1 MDALFL
7 GLSALED
14 LVRELAQASEVFTSK
29 KAGDDFFWQK
39 HLTDGSGPVVLAPYR
54 AVQPLKSFFFPSR
67 QTVAVYPDHPSPH
80 RERERLTILWG
91 AKSCDLRSL
100 AVMDHV
106 FLNGDFKDP
115 FYAERRENTLVVAS
129 DCTGYRESCFCL
141 ALGINPF
148 PEDHYDVSLSEV
160 SDGLVLTSGSPK
172 GESFLQAH
180 GNLFQP
186 ATPARLQE
194 RQERRGEFLRSLGQ
208 KLAAEGMPDKG
219 THQANVR
226 RNFQSAIWDTRAGEC
241 VECGA
246 CNLVC
251 PTCHCF
257 LLEDYERTAREF
269 GRARLWDSCQYK
281 SFSRVAGGANPRR
294 KLAERVRNRFIKK
307 FDFFPDTAGLYAC
320 TGCGRCSEAC
330 IAKIDIREILKELA
344 SA

>member
-1 MDALFL
+1 MGALFL
-7 GLSALED
+7 GFSALEG
-14 LVRELAQASEVFTSK
+14 LVRELAQASEVFASK

-39 HLTDGSGPVVLAPYR
+39 HLTDGSTPLGLAPYR

-67 QTVAVYPDHPSPH
+67 QTVAVYPDHPPAPL
-80 RERERLTILWG
+80 ERDRPTILWG
-91 AKSCDLRSL
+91 AKNCDLRSL

-129 DCTGYRESCFCL
+129 DCAGYRDSCFCI
-141 ALGINPF
+141 ALGINPY
-148 PEDHYDVSLSEV
+148 PEENLDVCLSEV
-160 SDGLVLTSGSPK
+160 SGGYLLTSGSPK
-172 GESFLQAH
+172 GESFLKAH
-180 GNLFQP
+180 EGHFQP
-186 ATPARLQE
+186 AAPAQLQE
-194 RQERRGEFLRSLGQ
+194 RQERRGELLRSLGE
-208 KLAAEGMPDKG
+208 KLAADGMPDKG

-226 RNFQSAIWDTRAGEC
+226 RNFQSAVWETRAGDC

-257 LLEDYERTAREF
+257 LLEDYARTAREF
-269 GRARLWDSCQYK
+269 GRTRLWDSCQYK

-294 KLAERVRNRFIKK
+294 KLAERVRNRFVKK
-307 FDFFPDTAGLYAC
+307 FDFFPDTAGFYAC

-330 IAKIDIREILKELA
+330 IAKIDIKEILKELA